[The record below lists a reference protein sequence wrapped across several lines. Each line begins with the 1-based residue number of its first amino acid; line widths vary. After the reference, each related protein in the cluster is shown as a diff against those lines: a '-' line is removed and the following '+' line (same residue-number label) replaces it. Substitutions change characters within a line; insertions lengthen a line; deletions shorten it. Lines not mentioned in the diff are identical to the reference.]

1 MEDGEI
7 KTNMDSSPTLPS
19 DAQRRPPSPMLVA
32 AAVSV
37 SLLGDALLYA
47 VLPSQASRLGIPL
60 ALVGVLL
67 SANRIIRLV
76 TNSWAGAVY
85 SRRGREGP
93 FFAAMVG
100 ATVTTL
106 SYALPWGFWPFLA
119 ARTIWGTCWS
129 FLRMG

>member
-1 MEDGEI
+1 MEDGEL
-7 KTNMDSSPTLPS
+7 KAVMDSSPMLCRYA
-19 DAQRRPPSPMLVA
+19 DRRPPSPLLVA

-47 VLPSQASRLGIPL
+47 VLPSQAPRLGIPL

-67 SANRIIRLV
+67 SANRIILLV

-106 SYALPWGFWPFLA
+106 SYALLWGF
-119 ARTIWGTCWS
+119 
-129 FLRMG
+129 

>member
-1 MEDGEI
+1 MAFIGMLPKDGE
-7 KTNMDSSPTLPS
+7 
-19 DAQRRPPSPMLVA
+19 RRPPSPMLVA
-32 AAVSV
+32 AAVSM

-47 VLPSQASRLGIPL
+47 VLPSQASHFGIPL

-67 SANRIIRLV
+67 SGNRIILFV

-106 SYALPWGFWPFLA
+106 
-119 ARTIWGTCWS
+119 
-129 FLRMG
+129 